1 MKKHLSSPFR
11 HRPMWGASYLCM
23 FAVLGWLMLMAGPAL
38 AQGLPTPVA
47 PDGVPADSGNW
58 LAFIRGYIRDGAI
71 VLGLAL
77 SVVALIWVAYTGLSK
92 FNEARNGKAE
102 WMEVGVTVV
111 VGAVLL
117 LFIMFLLNQA
127 ATIFA

>member
-1 MKKHLSSPFR
+1 
-11 HRPMWGASYLCM
+11 M

>member
-1 MKKHLSSPFR
+1 MKKSHSFLNLT
-11 HRPMWGASYLCM
+11 HRGIRCLGLFTA
-23 FAVLGWLMLMAGPAL
+23 FAWLMLLAGPAL

-47 PDGVPADSGNW
+47 PGGVGAGSGDW
-58 LAFIRGYIRDGAI
+58 LALIRGYIRDGAI